1 MTSEQ
6 VRSEHHKKS
15 NNGAAGPASAA
26 DILER
31 MENETFE
38 PKREGGG
45 IGKTIRDVV
54 IVTGLLAGGTYL
66 YYSNVTTKQ
75 AVNALVVEATQ
86 DLEKD
91 DIPALNR
98 AEEKFKEALNL
109 KSSSADALAGMAEV
123 AFYKS
128 QHGFN
133 TKAEA
138 EDYLRKA
145 QAEAPD
151 KPGVLAVKA
160 YLQIVSGQASQ
171 AASELKAMLEAGNY
185 HPKLA
190 HAYGWAALE
199 EGRYDEAARAVRQA
213 IDTRFSAV
221 RFSNTMAEISHRRGD
236 EAGAIRNL
244 SKSLS
249 TSMNPDHEI
258 ALGWSAALRAKN
270 FGNLGTPA
278 QQIKRLSDK
287 GETLGPFAKG
297 YLHWAKAELSLALGN
312 PEGSFPELDEAEK
325 HLPGFPPLTE
335 ARGRAL
341 YTQGKKKDALAE
353 LEKAAA
359 MKPQYLG
366 VKWLIAEY
374 KSRAKNDQALEL
386 LTELEAEVPEKERGP
401 EFELFR
407 AEHFM
412 RKGDLKKAKEHFTK
426 AAELGD
432 DAKILLGLAR
442 ITFEEEKKKGK
453 KADLDAVST
462 AFEEVYNKKAT
473 MPELHESL
481 AAIELWNFNTDGA
494 DKAFG
499 EAEANH
505 KKLRRPVSEL
515 LEFYDR
521 AIDAFKDANEKE
533 VRAKAEKLAADWTKK
548 KEEYLRSVA
557 SLQN

>member
-6 VRSEHHKKS
+6 VRSETHKKS
-15 NNGAAGPASAA
+15 DNGASGPASAA
-26 DILER
+26 AILER

-38 PKREGGG
+38 PKRERGGF
-45 IGKTIRDVV
+45 GKTIRDVV
-54 IVTGLLAGGTYL
+54 IVTALLAGGTYL
-66 YYSNVTTKQ
+66 YYTNVTTRQ
-75 AVNALVVEATQ
+75 AVNALVTEASQ
-86 DLEKD
+86 DIEKD

-98 AEEKFKEALNL
+98 AEEKFKEALTL
-109 KSSSADALAGMAEV
+109 KSSSPDALAGMAEV

-138 EDYLRKA
+138 EEYLAK
-145 QAEAPD
+145 AEAEAKD
-151 KPGVLAVKA
+151 KPGVLAVRA
-160 YLQIVSGQASQ
+160 YLQIVSGQSSQ

-190 HAYGWAALE
+190 HAYGWALLE
-199 EGRYDEAARAVRQA
+199 AGRYDEAARAVRQA

-236 EAGAIRNL
+236 ETGAIRNL

-249 TSMNPDHEI
+249 SSMNPDHEI

-270 FGNLGTPA
+270 YGNLGTPA
-278 QQIKRLSDK
+278 QQIKRLADR
-287 GETLGPFAKG
+287 GEQLGPFAKG

-312 PEGSFPELDEAEK
+312 ADGAFPELDEAEK
-325 HLPGFPPLTE
+325 ALPGFPPLTE

-341 YTQGKKKDALAE
+341 YAQGKKKDAIAE
-353 LEKAAA
+353 LEKAAG
-359 MKPQYLG
+359 MKPEYVG
-366 VKWLIAEY
+366 IKWTIAEY
-374 KSRAKNDQALEL
+374 KSRLKNDQALDL
-386 LTELEAEVPEKERGP
+386 VAELESKVDEKERGP

-407 AEHFM
+407 AEHYM
-412 RKGDLKKAKEHFTK
+412 RKGDLKKAKESFTK
-426 AAELGD
+426 AAEYGD
-432 DAKILLGLAR
+432 DARILLGLAR
-442 ITFEEEKKKGK
+442 VTFEEEKKKGK

-462 AFEEVYNKKAT
+462 AFEEVYNKKST
-473 MPELHESL
+473 LPELHEAL

-494 DKAFG
+494 DKSFG
-499 EAEANH
+499 EAEANY

-515 LEFYDR
+515 LEFFDR
-521 AIDAFKDANEKE
+521 AHAAFKNANEKE
-533 VRAKAEKLAADWTKK
+533 VRVKAEKLADEWAKK
-548 KEEYLRSVA
+548 KEAYLASVA

>member
-6 VRSEHHKKS
+6 VRSEPQKKS

-26 DILER
+26 DILQR

-45 IGKTIRDVV
+45 IGKTLRDVF
-54 IVTGLLAGGTYL
+54 IVTALLAGGTYL
-66 YYSNVTTKQ
+66 YYTNVTTKQ
-75 AVNALVVEATQ
+75 AVNALVVEASQ

-91 DIPALNR
+91 DIPALQR
-98 AEEKFKEALNL
+98 AEDKFKEALNL
-109 KSSSADALAGMAEV
+109 KASSADALAGMAEV

-133 TKAEA
+133 TKGEA

-160 YLQIVSGQASQ
+160 YLQIVNGQASQ
-171 AASELKAMLEAGNY
+171 AASELKALLEAGSY

-278 QQIKRLSDK
+278 QQIKRLSEK
-287 GETLGPFAKG
+287 AELGPFAKG

-312 PEGSFPELDEAEK
+312 PEGAFPELDEAEK

-341 YTQGKKKDALAE
+341 YAQGKKKESMAE
-353 LEKAAA
+353 LEKAAG
-359 MKPQYLG
+359 MKPEYLG
-366 VKWLIAEY
+366 VKWLIAEH
-374 KSRAKNDQALEL
+374 KSRAKSDQALEL
-386 LTELEAEVPEKERGP
+386 LAELEAKVPEKERGP

-407 AEHFM
+407 AEHHM

-453 KADLDAVST
+453 KADLDAVGT
-462 AFEEVYNKKAT
+462 AFEEVLNKKST
-473 MPELHESL
+473 MPELHEAL
-481 AAIELWNFNTDGA
+481 AEIELWNFNTDGA
-494 DKAFG
+494 DKAFA

-521 AIDAFKDANEKE
+521 AIASFKGANEKE
-533 VRAKAEKLAADWTKK
+533 VRAKAEKLADDWKAKK
-548 KEEYLRSVA
+548 DEYLRSVA

>member
-6 VRSEHHKKS
+6 VRSENQTKS
-15 NNGAAGPASAA
+15 NNGASGPASAA
-26 DILER
+26 DILQR

-45 IGKTIRDVV
+45 IGKTIRDVL
-54 IVTGLLAGGTYL
+54 IVTALLAGGTYF
-66 YYSNVTTKQ
+66 YHSNVTTRQ

-91 DIPALNR
+91 DIPALER
-98 AEEKFKEALNL
+98 AEAKFKEALAL
-109 KSSSADALAGMAEV
+109 KASSADALAGMAEV

-138 EDYLRKA
+138 EDFLRRA

-160 YLQIVSGQASQ
+160 YLQIVNGQASQ
-171 AASELKAMLEAGNY
+171 AANELKAMLEAGNY

-199 EGRYDEAARAVRQA
+199 DGRYDEAARAVRQA

-270 FGNLGTPA
+270 LGNLGTPA
-278 QQIKRLSDK
+278 QQINRLSEK
-287 GETLGPFAKG
+287 GEALGPYAKG
-297 YLHWAKAELSLALGN
+297 YLRWAKAELFIALGN
-312 PEGSFPELDEAEK
+312 PDGAYAELDEAEK
-325 HLPGFPPLTE
+325 HLPGYPPLTE

-341 YTQGKKKDALAE
+341 YAQGKKKESMAE
-353 LEKAAA
+353 LEKAAGL
-359 MKPQYLG
+359 KPEYLG
-366 VKWLIAEY
+366 IKWLIAEH
-374 KSRAKNDQALEL
+374 KSRAKSDQALEL
-386 LTELEAEVPEKERGP
+386 ITELEAKIPEKERGP

-407 AEHFM
+407 AEHYM
-412 RKGDLKKAKEHFTK
+412 RKADLKKAKEHFTK

-453 KADLDAVST
+453 KADLDAVGT
-462 AFEEVYNKKAT
+462 AFEEVLNKKST
-473 MPELHESL
+473 MPELHEAL
-481 AAIELWNFNTDGA
+481 AEIELWNFNTDGA
-494 DKAFG
+494 DKAFA

-521 AIDAFKDANEKE
+521 AIAAFKGANEKE
-533 VRAKAEKLAADWTKK
+533 VKAKAEKLVGEWQEKRA
-548 KEEYLRSVA
+548 EYLKSVA